1 MWPEGLKLVSVG
13 FTYRRWWLWDNRI
26 YILPSVTLV
35 VRTSFVLLLVF
46 DLCSWHTAPETLP
59 CSLWITEVSCSNRVT
74 QALCGSWMRSGHQ
87 KGQAIIRGL
96 ELSVP
101 PILLWREKGKIGIND
116 GSFPCDEAFI
126 KSPKEQPRELTGSAR
141 ISEPISKYTV
151 SELRNCRTP
160 QLVSQ
165 RIAWCRGK
173 ACTRWVPRSEVFS
186 VTSRG
191 DSQGRKT
198 W

>member
-1 MWPEGLKLVSVG
+1 MWPEGLKLVSLG

-35 VRTSFVLLLVF
+35 VRTSFVLFLVF

-74 QALCGSWMRSGHQ
+74 QTLCGSWMRSGHQ

-165 RIAWCRGK
+165 RIASCREKPAHIG
-173 ACTRWVPRSEVFS
+173 CPEVKCFLWL
-186 VTSRG
+186 VEET
-191 DSQGRKT
+191 QGRKT

>member
-1 MWPEGLKLVSVG
+1 MGATFSPGKVYFMGWRNEGQLPRESPWNIIGVFRIWRIKIRLVICDLRDWSWVSVG

-116 GSFPCDEAFI
+116 GSFPCDEA
-126 KSPKEQPRELTGSAR
+126 S
-141 ISEPISKYTV
+141 
-151 SELRNCRTP
+151 
-160 QLVSQ
+160 
-165 RIAWCRGK
+165 
-173 ACTRWVPRSEVFS
+173 
-186 VTSRG
+186 
-191 DSQGRKT
+191 
-198 W
+198 